1 MNLRPLG
8 RLLLAL
14 PVAAVSVV
22 PVFGQAEHHHH
33 EDTPPAEPA
42 WTWSWG
48 ANVFA
53 GWNYQLRKFRDFD
66 AIESQN
72 WLMGAGERKLGP
84 GRVRFHSMLS
94 LEPFTIEALGSPE
107 VFQTGETY
115 AKVPLIDYQH
125 PHDLFMD
132 LGGTWEKQTGSGH
145 AFVEVDAVGAPALGP
160 PPFMHRAS
168 AQENPT
174 APLSHHQLD
183 STHITHG
190 VVTGGIEHRGVM
202 FEASWFRGKEPDEN
216 RKDIEMGQLDSYNRQ
231 MGNYELLPGSNS

>member
-1 MNLRPLG
+1 MSLRPLW

-14 PVAAVSVV
+14 PIAAVGVV

-33 EDTPPAEPA
+33 EDTPPAEPT

-94 LEPFTIEALGSPE
+94 LEPFTIVWLGFAGALTVHQRGARIAGSVPDRRDLRE
-107 VFQTGETY
+107 GAAHRLPASTRSVHGPRRHVGKTDRHRSRLRRGRCRRRSRAGAAAVHAPRLGAGE
-115 AKVPLIDYQH
+115 
-125 PHDLFMD
+125 
-132 LGGTWEKQTGSGH
+132 S
-145 AFVEVDAVGAPALGP
+145 
-160 PPFMHRAS
+160 HRAAVAPS
-168 AQENPT
+168 ARLHAYHARCRHRRHR
-174 APLSHHQLD
+174 AP
-183 STHITHG
+183 
-190 VVTGGIEHRGVM
+190 RG
-202 FEASWFRGKEPDEN
+202 
-216 RKDIEMGQLDSYNRQ
+216 
-231 MGNYELLPGSNS
+231 